1 LGTALAKRNR
11 LEEARDEFAAA
22 VRLRPD
28 YVNAHTNLGRILA
41 ALGHADEAAREF
53 SEAERLKPG
62 SAGAVR

>member
-1 LGTALAKRNR
+1 
-11 LEEARDEFAAA
+11 
-22 VRLRPD
+22 LRPD